1 MKAAVLH
8 AFKTPLSLED
18 VARPEPGADEVLI
31 EVEVCGVCHSDL
43 HVADGD
49 WTQLARIVKK
59 PLILGHEIVGRV
71 VERGAAVQSAQE
83 SVQVGDRVGVPWLQW
98 TCGQCEFCREGNEN
112 LCGRQR
118 ITGVMVDGGY
128 AEYAKAPASHVVK
141 IPDALPSEQAA
152 PLLCAG
158 VTVHRALKQAKIR
171 RGQRQRLAVFGVGA
185 VCGAIGVAGIGH
197 VRRKGV
203 LAVSMQM
210 TFGAL
215 MGGLG
220 HIAVQIGRAA
230 GAEVT
235 AIDISEEKL
244 ALAKSLGAFRTL
256 NAATTNV
263 VKEVRGSGGVHVALV
278 TSAAKS
284 AYDMA
289 FYCVRPTGTLL
300 AVGLPAK
307 EISFPAILMAA
318 GEIQIKASSVG
329 TREDLREVLAMGATG
344 TVHCQVT
351 TRPLA
356 EVQEILGQLSRG
368 EVSGR
373 VALRMQN

>member
-8 AFKTPLSLED
+8 SFKTPLSLED
-18 VARPEPGADEVLI
+18 VPRPQAGPDEVLI

-49 WTQLARIVKK
+49 WTQLAKIVKK

-71 VERGAAVQSAQE
+71 VERGAAVQSAE
-83 SVQVGDRVGVPWLQW
+83 KSVRVGDRVGVPWLQW
-98 TCGQCEFCREGNEN
+98 TCGQCEFCRQGDEN
-112 LCGRQR
+112 LCVRQC

-128 AEYAKAPASHVVK
+128 AEFAKAPASHVVT
-141 IPDALPSEQAA
+141 IPDALASEQAA

-158 VTVHRALKQAKIR
+158 VTVHRALKQAMIR
-171 RGQRQRLAVFGVGA
+171 AGQRLAIFG
-185 VCGAIGVAGIGH
+185 I
-197 VRRKGV
+197 
-203 LAVSMQM
+203 
-210 TFGAL
+210 
-215 MGGLG
+215 GGLG
-220 HIAVQIGRAA
+220 HIAVQIGRTI

-235 AIDISEEKL
+235 AIDVSEEKL
-244 ALAKSLGAFRTL
+244 ALAKSLGAVRTL
-256 NAATTNV
+256 NASTVDV

-300 AVGLPAK
+300 AVGLPAQ
-307 EISFPAILMAA
+307 EISFPAIMMAA
-318 GEIQIKASSVG
+318 GEIQIKASAVG
-329 TREDLREVLAMGATG
+329 TREDLREVLAMGAAG
-344 TVHCQVT
+344 DVHCQVT

-356 EVQEILGQLSRG
+356 EVQEVLGQLSRG

-373 VALRMQN
+373 IALRLHD

>member
-8 AFKTPLSLED
+8 EFKTPLSLED
-18 VARPEPGADEVLI
+18 VPRPQVGPDEVLI

-49 WTQLARIVKK
+49 WAQLAGIVKK

-71 VERGAAVQSAQE
+71 VERGAAVQSAQ
-83 SVQVGDRVGVPWLQW
+83 VGDRVGVPWVQW

-112 LCGRQR
+112 LCAKQR

-128 AEYAKAPASHVVK
+128 AEFAKAPASYVVK
-141 IPDALPSEQAA
+141 IPETLASEQAA

-171 RGQRQRLAVFGVGA
+171 AGQRLAVFG
-185 VCGAIGVAGIGH
+185 I
-197 VRRKGV
+197 
-203 LAVSMQM
+203 
-210 TFGAL
+210 
-215 MGGLG
+215 GGLG
-220 HIAVQIGRAA
+220 HIAVQIGCAA

-235 AIDISEEKL
+235 AIDVSEEKL
-244 ALAKSLGAFRTL
+244 ALAKSLGAARTL
-256 NAATTNV
+256 NATTSKV
-263 VKEVRGSGGVHVALV
+263 VKEMRSAGGVHVALV

-300 AVGLPAK
+300 VVGLPATDL
-307 EISFPAILMAA
+307 SFPPIVMAGA
-318 GEIQIKASSVG
+318 EIEIKASAVG
-329 TREDLREVLAMGATG
+329 TREDLREVLAMGAAG
-344 TVHCQVT
+344 TVHCQVAA
-351 TRPLA
+351 RPLA
-356 EVQEILGQLSRG
+356 EVREVLGELSRG

-373 VALRMQN
+373 VVLRMG

>member
-8 AFKTPLSLED
+8 AFKTELSLED
-18 VARPEPGADEVLI
+18 VARPQPGEEEVLI

-43 HVADGD
+43 HVAAGD
-49 WTQLARIVKK
+49 WVQLAGIVKK

-71 VERGAAVQSAQE
+71 VERGAAVQS
-83 SVQVGDRVGVPWLQW
+83 VQLGERVGVPWVQW
-98 TCGQCEFCREGNEN
+98 TCGRCDFCREGNEN
-112 LCGRQR
+112 LCVKQR

-141 IPDALPSEQAA
+141 IPETLSSEQAA

-171 RGQRQRLAVFGVGA
+171 SGQRLAVFGV
-185 VCGAIGVAGIGH
+185 
-197 VRRKGV
+197 
-203 LAVSMQM
+203 
-210 TFGAL
+210 
-215 MGGLG
+215 GGLG
-220 HIAVQIGRAA
+220 HIAVQIGWAA
-230 GAEVT
+230 AAEVI
-235 AIDISEEKL
+235 AIDVSEEKL
-244 ALAKSLGAFRTL
+244 ALARSLGAARTL
-256 NAATTNV
+256 NATTSDV
-263 VKEVRGSGGVHVALV
+263 VKELRGSGGVHVALV

-307 EISFPAILMAA
+307 DISFPPILMAA
-318 GEIQIKASSVG
+318 GEIQIKASAVG
-329 TREDLREVLAMGATG
+329 TRKDLGEVLAMGAAG
-344 TVHCQVT
+344 TVHCEVT

-356 EVQEILGQLSRG
+356 EVRDVLAQLSRG

-373 VALRMQN
+373 MVLRLQG

>member
-8 AFKTPLSLED
+8 AFKTPLSLEE
-18 VARPEPGADEVLI
+18 VARPEAGADDVLI

-43 HVADGD
+43 HVAEGD
-49 WTQLARIVKK
+49 WTQLAGIVKK

-71 VERGAAVQSAQE
+71 VERGAAVQN
-83 SVQVGDRVGVPWLQW
+83 VRVGERVGVPWVQW

-112 LCGRQR
+112 LCVQQR
-118 ITGVMVDGGY
+118 ITGVMMDGGY

-141 IPDALPSEQAA
+141 IPDTLPSEQAA

-171 RGQRQRLAVFGVGA
+171 AGQRLAVFGV
-185 VCGAIGVAGIGH
+185 
-197 VRRKGV
+197 
-203 LAVSMQM
+203 
-210 TFGAL
+210 
-215 MGGLG
+215 GGLG

-244 ALAKSLGAFRTL
+244 ALAKSLGAARTM
-256 NAATTNV
+256 NAATSKV

-300 AVGLPAK
+300 AVGLPAQ
-307 EISFPAILMAA
+307 EVAFPAILMAA
-318 GEIQIKASSVG
+318 GEIRIKASSVG
-329 TREDLREVLAMGATG
+329 TRDDLREVLAMGAAG

-356 EVQEILGQLSRG
+356 EVQEVLGQLSGG

-373 VALRMQN
+373 VVLRLQE

>member
-18 VARPEPGADEVLI
+18 VPRPEIGADEVLI
-31 EVEVCGVCHSDL
+31 KVEVCGVCHSDL

-59 PLILGHEIVGRV
+59 PLILGHEIVGRI
-71 VERGAAVQSAQE
+71 VERGAAVQS
-83 SVQVGDRVGVPWLQW
+83 VQVGERVGVPWVQW

-112 LCGRQR
+112 LCVKQR
-118 ITGVMVDGGY
+118 ITGVMADGGY
-128 AEYAKAPASHVVK
+128 AEFAKAPASHVAK
-141 IPDALPSEQAA
+141 IPETLPSEQAA

-158 VTVHRALKQAKIR
+158 VTVHRALKHAQIR
-171 RGQRQRLAVFGVGA
+171 AGQRLAVFGV
-185 VCGAIGVAGIGH
+185 
-197 VRRKGV
+197 
-203 LAVSMQM
+203 
-210 TFGAL
+210 
-215 MGGLG
+215 GGLG

-244 ALAKSLGAFRTL
+244 ALAKSLGAVRTL
-256 NAATTNV
+256 NAATSNV
-263 VKEVRGSGGVHVALV
+263 VKELRKSGGVHIALV

-284 AYDMA
+284 AYDTA

-300 AVGLPAK
+300 VVGLPAND
-307 EISFPAILMAA
+307 ISFPPILMAG

-329 TREDLREVLAMGATG
+329 TREDLREVLAMGAAG

-356 EVQEILGQLSRG
+356 EVQEVLGQLSRG

-373 VALRMQN
+373 IALRLHG